1 MSPYEALMQIQGI
14 NKSDLPSEV
23 QTLIKRIEATRNTVL
38 LNKKTDESGN
48 PVVSESVLQKIK
60 SLDSEIVN
68 KIWDFIEEKQKKEIR
83 NTMPKVQQS
92 ENKDSV
98 NKEPEQPFVEKSE
111 IKKEDSKGKIGF
123 FNF

>member
-1 MSPYEALMQIQGI
+1 MSPYEALMQIQGL

-48 PVVSESVLQKIK
+48 PVVSESVLRKIK
-60 SLDSEIVN
+60 ALDSQIVN
-68 KIWDFIEEKQKKEIR
+68 KIWDFIDEREKNEIHK
-83 NTMPKVQQS
+83 TIPKV
-92 ENKDSV
+92 EETEI
-98 NKEPEQPFVEKSE
+98 KEPE
-111 IKKEDSKGKIGF
+111 IKKEDSKGSIGF

>member
-1 MSPYEALMQIQGI
+1 MSPYEALMQVQGL

-68 KIWDFIEEKQKKEIR
+68 KIWDFIDEREKNQIR
-83 NTMPKVQQS
+83 KTIPKV
-92 ENKDSV
+92 EETEI
-98 NKEPEQPFVEKSE
+98 KEPIKEPE
-111 IKKEDSKGKIGF
+111 IKKEDSKGSIGF